1 MSTTVAAFE
10 RSAETDTTVV
20 QTRLLTKIN
29 RMLQQGRTEA
39 NDVIFRQELDLVF
52 FLAIAILGASD
63 K

>member
-1 MSTTVAAFE
+1 
-10 RSAETDTTVV
+10 
-20 QTRLLTKIN
+20 
-29 RMLQQGRTEA
+29 MLQQGRTEA